1 MATVERAVVVAATP
15 NDVWAVLSDFAAIS
29 RWAPNVDHSCA
40 MSEQVADVG
49 AERRIQTD
57 GSTVVETVE
66 SWVPGSTLAY
76 RITGLPPVIKSVINT
91 WHLAAEGEKTRVT
104 LITDV
109 DAGSRP
115 PQLLIAK
122 AVGKRLASASDQ
134 MLHGLTR
141 HLEAMTPK
149 TTATGTTS

>member
-1 MATVERAVVVAATP
+1 MATIERAVVVAGTP

-40 MSEQVADVG
+40 MSDQVAGVG
-49 AERRIQTD
+49 AVRRIQTD

-76 RITGLPPVIKSVINT
+76 RITGLPPVIKSVVNT
-91 WHLAAEGEKTRVT
+91 WHLAAEGDKTRVT
-104 LITDV
+104 LTTDV

-115 PQLLIAK
+115 PQPLIAK
-122 AVGKRLASASDQ
+122 AVGKRLASLSDQ

-141 HLEAMTPK
+141 HLEAMNPR
-149 TTATGTTS
+149 TTETGTTS